1 MGSYGELIR
10 EIRLSK
16 GLTQKEV
23 YTGII
28 SKSYAIGFEKGKH
41 EITLSLFEEILSRIM
56 VSLDE
61 FFFIYREFSSTEDDN
76 FWIELVAELHKN
88 DVVGL
93 QKLLDK
99 ITAKRDDRTEL
110 RKAILQ
116 TRIQIINHYLRT
128 NVYDES
134 VVSNEYKEIIHD
146 YLWKIQTWTLEEIRI
161 FANSVAFFEEEV
173 QIHFYQIML
182 KSYEKYRYYDRGRMM
197 YCQLFAGMIDELII
211 QNKMDSANQVLKKL
225 KEASE
230 TNSSY
235 NTAFYRIVCNYY
247 QGLIWMK
254 EGEIKKGYQQTK
266 RALQMWRELHYE
278 TIADLYLLLLNEFVE
293 KENIKVED
301 EVF

>member
-28 SKSYAIGFEKGKH
+28 SRSYAIGFEKGKH
-41 EITLSLFEEILSRIM
+41 EITLSLFEEILARIM

-61 FFFIYREFSSTEDDN
+61 FFFIYREFSSTEDDS

-88 DVVGL
+88 DVSGL
-93 QKLLDK
+93 ERLLDK
-99 ITAKRDDRTEL
+99 ISAKRDDRTEL

-116 TRIQIINHYLRT
+116 IRIQIINHYLRT

-134 VVSNEYKEIIHD
+134 VASKEYTKIIHD
-146 YLWKIQTWTLEEIRI
+146 YLWKIQSWTLEEIRI
-161 FANSVAFFEEEV
+161 FANSISFFEEEV

-182 KSYEKYRYYDRGRMM
+182 KSYEKYRYYDRGRLM
-197 YCQLFAGMIDELII
+197 YCHLFAGMIDELII
-211 QNKMDSANQVLKKL
+211 QNKLEAAKQVWEKL

-254 EGEIKKGYQQTK
+254 EGEVEKGYRQAK
-266 RALQMWRELHYE
+266 RALQTWRELHYE
-278 TIADLYLLLLNEFVE
+278 TIADLYFLLLKGFLE
-293 KENIKVED
+293 KENIQVED
-301 EVF
+301 